1 MKLNL
6 LAQINL
12 KLRMSLPMSSPIRY
26 LLPCILFDL
35 EDENVHWNLN
45 FATSLMGNS
54 QNFNSSYDKIFKKL
68 SMMAHTNEFRK
79 CKKSP

>member
-6 LAQINL
+6 LAQISL

-54 QNFNSSYDKIFKKL
+54 QNFSSSHYKIFEKL
-68 SMMAHTNEFRK
+68 LMMAHTNEFRK
-79 CKKSP
+79 